1 MLHSI
6 PMQQTK
12 TSNCSSDINRL
23 WHITRELHTTVI
35 HREALARPEAIVEIP
50 AVRQHSFQNAQSK
63 ITKLCMC
70 AWRKK
75 RINLH
80 LVFLSGN
87 ISMLL
92 CLYEYQGGVKTEPKE
107 ASIIM

>member
-12 TSNCSSDINRL
+12 SSNCSSDINRL

-75 RINLH
+75 KNKS
-80 LVFLSGN
+80 VFG
-87 ISMLL
+87 IPIRQ
-92 CLYEYQGGVKTEPKE
+92 YFYAFVF
-107 ASIIM
+107 I